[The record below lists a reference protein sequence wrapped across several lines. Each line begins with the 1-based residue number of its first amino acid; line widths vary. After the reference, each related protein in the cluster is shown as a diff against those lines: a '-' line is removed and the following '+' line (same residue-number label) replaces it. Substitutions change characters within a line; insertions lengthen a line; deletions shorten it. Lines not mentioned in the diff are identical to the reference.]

1 MKKKLISLMILSSI
15 GLPTVAAQDNLLSNI
30 IVSLDAN
37 QIASVAEFADGYA
50 ISTQHTYSHV
60 FSGFSAT
67 VTPKLLTQLSN
78 DQRVLSISKD
88 GRVHAIK
95 STSNKISACNFLFGC
110 QTTQQ
115 QTPWGIS
122 RIAANTSENT
132 GKGIH
137 VYVIDT
143 GIDSDHADLASNVAE
158 GYSVEMCLG
167 LGCSNAWDDDQGHGT
182 HVAGTIGAI
191 DNNLDVVGV
200 APAVTLHAVKVLNA
214 AGSGSNSG
222 VIAGIDWVTKQAKS
236 LGVPV
241 LANMSLGGGGS
252 KTGTCTSDSFVGSDN
267 FHRAICNAKNQGV
280 IFAVAAGNDGE
291 NANQSTPAAYDDA
304 VITVSATNIDDDWA
318 SFSNWG
324 NETAD
329 WTIYQSAPVAIAAPG
344 VNVLSTENGGGTTT
358 LSGTSMAAPHV
369 AGVLALYL
377 ENISL
382 IADGNAFVEARD
394 WLLDNSE
401 PNTNL
406 TNSTGDAHQE
416 NFLNAEIPQ

>member
-37 QIASVAEFADGYA
+37 QIASVAEFTDGYA

-67 VTPKLLTQLSN
+67 VNSKLLEQLSN
-78 DQRVLSISKD
+78 DQRVLSVSKD

-95 STSNKISACNFLFGC
+95 STSNRISACNFLFGC

-122 RIAANTSENT
+122 RIGANTSENT
-132 GKGIH
+132 GEGIH

-158 GYSVEMCLG
+158 GFSVEMCLG
-167 LGCSNAWDDDQGHGT
+167 LGCSNTWDDDQGHGT

-191 DNNLDVVGV
+191 DNNLDVIGV

-222 VIAGIDWVTKQAKS
+222 VIAGIDWVTKQAEYLS
-236 LGVPV
+236 VPV
-241 LANMSLGGGGS
+241 IANMSLGGGGS
-252 KTGTCTSDSFVGSDN
+252 KTGTCTNNGFVGSDN

-304 VITVSATNIDDDWA
+304 VITVSATNIDNDWA

-324 NETAD
+324 NGTAD
-329 WTIYQSAPVAIAAPG
+329 WTIHQSAPVAIAAPG

-377 ENISL
+377 ETISL
-382 IADGNAFVEARD
+382 NADGNAFVEARD
-394 WLLDNSE
+394 WLLNNSE
-401 PNTNL
+401 PNVNL

-416 NFLNAEIPQ
+416 DFLSAEIPR